1 MSGESRRGEV
11 DGSCDDD
18 DDDDDKKSREIERGE
33 AERGRGNK
41 VRMEERRSM

>member
-11 DGSCDDD
+11 DGSCDD